1 MILGY
6 LDLLVADPL
15 AFLRVFPVVAL
26 MVGGSLL
33 VAITVHEF
41 SHAMAAYLLG
51 DQTSKRLGRLSLNPV
66 RHLDPTG
73 TVLLFL
79 VGFGWGKPVPVDDR
93 VLRNG
98 RQGMALVA
106 GAGPISNV
114 TTAFIFALPFNLGL
128 LTWPYRLFSTSFG
141 GGVEGVLAQLFGA
154 IILFNI
160 ILAVFN
166 LLPIF
171 PLDGSKVALGLLPRE
186 MARSFV
192 RLETYGPVI
201 LMIVIGMDLIVG
213 VGILRVVIG
222 PMVNYV
228 SQVIVGHTFF

>member
-6 LDLLVADPL
+6 LDLLFSDPL
-15 AFLRVFPVVAL
+15 TFLRVFPVVAS

-33 VAITVHEF
+33 IAITVHEF
-41 SHAMAAYLLG
+41 SHSLAAYLLG

-93 VLRNG
+93 ALRNG
-98 RQGMALVA
+98 RRGMALVS

-114 TTAFIFALPFNLGL
+114 TTAFLFALPFNVGL
-128 LTWPYRLFSTSFG
+128 LAWPSRFFSTSFG
-141 GGVEGVLAQLFGA
+141 GGVEGVLAQIFSV

-171 PLDGSKVALGLLPRE
+171 PLDGSKVVLGLLPRD

-192 RLETYGPVI
+192 RLERYGPVI
-201 LMIVIGMDLIVG
+201 LMVVIGLDLIAG
-213 VGILRVVIG
+213 IGILRVVVG
-222 PMVNYV
+222 PVVNYV
-228 SQVIVGHTFF
+228 SQAIVGHTFF

>member
-6 LDLLVADPL
+6 LDLLLADPL
-15 AFLRVFPVVAL
+15 TFLRVFPVVAL

-33 VAITVHEF
+33 IAITVHEF
-41 SHAMAAYLLG
+41 SHSLVAYLLG
-51 DQTSKRLGRLSLNPV
+51 DQTSKRLGRLSLNPI

-79 VGFGWGKPVPVDDR
+79 VGFGWGKPVPVNDMA
-93 VLRNG
+93 LRKG

-114 TTAFIFALPFNLGL
+114 TAAFVFALPFNVGL
-128 LTWPYRLFSTSFG
+128 LAWPSRLFNTSFG
-141 GGVEGVLAQLFGA
+141 GGIEGVLAQIFGV

-171 PLDGSKVALGLLPRE
+171 PLDGSKVALGLLPRDL
-186 MARSFV
+186 ARSFE

-201 LMIVIGMDLIVG
+201 LMVVIGLDLIAR

-222 PMVNYV
+222 PVVNYV
-228 SQVIVGHTFF
+228 SQVIVGHSFF